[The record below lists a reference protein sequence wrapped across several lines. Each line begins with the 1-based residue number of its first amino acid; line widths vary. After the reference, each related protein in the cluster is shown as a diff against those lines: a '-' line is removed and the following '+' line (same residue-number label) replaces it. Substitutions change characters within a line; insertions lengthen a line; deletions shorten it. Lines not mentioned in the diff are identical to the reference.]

1 MANMRI
7 TGIMSGFDTD
17 KMIKDLMKAE
27 NTRVDKVK
35 KDKQYVQWQ
44 QEGFRDIINKLRT
57 FQSNYFDVLK
67 SGQNMTSPTSFAK
80 FSYSVKSGSVE
91 STKVSVTANADV
103 KSKSVTIDSITQLA
117 TKDTWVGKDA
127 ELRGIKAENVSITDL
142 KTGLGTNDFDVTLSI
157 AGDAKRITVTKDE
170 MDLISTVEQFTS
182 KLNEK
187 ITAAFG
193 GDYSGLVTSSG
204 SNMNFDFAG
213 SEVQVIKYNG
223 NTASMVG
230 LFGSDASQSS
240 NAYQSK
246 SIGTLFG
253 LNDGDLSN
261 IVINGKT
268 ISLSSSDSISK
279 MISKVNGS
287 EANVLMSYDSLK
299 DQFTLTSKSEGSAK
313 NITVADGSSAE
324 LFLSKAFGVSTAFID
339 ANGAVSEISRTSG
352 KNAVLSIN
360 NTTIIQGSNTFSLDG
375 MTYTLNETSPTEAI
389 TIDVNTDTSA
399 IMDNI
404 KNFVKEYNDIV
415 DMITTKLSEKRNYD
429 FAPLTDE
436 EKEALSEDEIEKWET
451 KAKAGMLRGSSELS
465 SMLTDLRN
473 AMIEPIEGLG
483 ITMNQIGISS
493 TSYADR
499 GKLTIDETKL
509 KTALDNNYEDVVSLF
524 TKKSSVS
531 YSDSANRA
539 TRDRENGIASR
550 FDDILKDNIRT
561 TRDSNGNKGKLIMK
575 VGIEGD
581 ASQFN
586 NDFQKKITGYDD
598 RISDLLDYLSDR
610 ESYYYTMFS
619 KMESALSQMESQSA
633 SLMSQLGSN

>member
-44 QEGFRDIINKLRT
+44 QEGFRDIINKLRS

-103 KSKSVTIDSITQLA
+103 KSKSVTINSITQLA

-127 ELRGIKAENVSITDL
+127 DLRGIKAENVSITDL

-170 MDLISTVEQFTS
+170 MDLINTVEQFTS

-193 GDYSGLVTSSG
+193 SDYSGLVTSSG

-223 NTASMVG
+223 NAASMVG

-299 DQFTLTSKSEGSAK
+299 DQFTLTSKAEGSAK
-313 NITVADGSSAE
+313 NITVADSSSAE

-339 ANGAVSEISRTSG
+339 ANGVVSEISRTSG

-360 NTTIIQGSNTFSLDG
+360 NTTIIQGSNTFTLDG

-436 EKEALSEDEIEKWET
+436 EKEALSEDEVEKWET

-465 SMLTDLRN
+465 SMLTELRN

-493 TSYADR
+493 TGYADR

-561 TRDSNGNKGKLIMK
+561 TRDSNGNKGRLIMK

-581 ASQFN
+581 TSQFN

-598 RISDLLDYLSDR
+598 RISDLLDYLTDR

>member
-35 KDKQYVQWQ
+35 RDKQYVQWQ
-44 QEGFRDIINKLRT
+44 QEGFRDIINKLKS

-80 FSYSVKSGSVE
+80 FSYSVKSGSVD

-103 KSKSVTIDSITQLA
+103 KSKSVTINSITQLA

-127 ELRGIKAENVSITDL
+127 ELRGIEAENVSITDL

-170 MDLISTVEQFTS
+170 MNLISSVEQFTS

-193 GDYSGLVTSSG
+193 SDYSGLVTSSG

-299 DQFTLTSKSEGSAK
+299 DQFTLTSKVEGSAN
-313 NITVADGSSAE
+313 NITIADGSSAE
-324 LFLSKAFGVSTAFID
+324 MFLSKAFGVSTAFID

-360 NTTIIQGSNTFSLDG
+360 NTTIIQGSNTFTLDG
-375 MTYTLNETSPTEAI
+375 MTYTLNETSPAEAI
-389 TIDVNTDTSA
+389 TVGVNTDTTA

-429 FAPLTDE
+429 FEPLTDE

-465 SMLTDLRN
+465 TMLTDLRN

-493 TSYADR
+493 TGYADR

-524 TKKSSVS
+524 TKKSDVS

-539 TRDRENGIASR
+539 TRDSENGIASR
-550 FDDILKDNIRT
+550 FDDILNDNIRT
-561 TRDSNGNKGKLIMK
+561 TRDSNGNKGRLVVK

-598 RISDLLDYLSDR
+598 RISDLLDYLTDR